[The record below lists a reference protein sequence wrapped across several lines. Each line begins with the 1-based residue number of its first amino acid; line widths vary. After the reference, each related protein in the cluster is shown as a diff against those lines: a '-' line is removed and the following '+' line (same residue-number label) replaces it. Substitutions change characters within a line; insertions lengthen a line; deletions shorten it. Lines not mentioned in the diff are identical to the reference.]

1 MTKMIR
7 GMEDK
12 RRRYAPENSKTI
24 QAQDFKIENAS
35 ITSTGWKGVHP
46 RVPDRK
52 RLTNMLLCS
61 SPKLMEVLGAFTRVC
76 YDRQ

>member
-1 MTKMIR
+1 MIR

-12 RRRYAPENSKTI
+12 RRRYAPENSTTI
-24 QAQDFKIENAS
+24 QAQGYNIEHAC

-52 RLTNMLLCS
+52 RLTSMLLCS
-61 SPKLMEVLGAFTRVC
+61 SPKLMEVLGAFTRVR